1 MQNFLNWKIQ
11 KGIFVSIASFLGM
24 STLLW
29 VFPSK
34 GEIKKGKVISQE
46 KKAERILFK
55 KSQDFSASENLTSRE
70 AKSENSF
77 SNYNNSNFNTL
88 KLFNFQTN
96 ASSDY
101 LSSVNSFNLNIYT
114 YSTTRNFYREMFVP
128 EFTNSLR
135 GNYSV
140 ELNYQITPYLFTEL
154 NVVYNTLS
162 FQTNRDFSSINT
174 GIQLKPNQYFSTSFL
189 TGETFF
195 YWNRNHNPGLYYL
208 ENSSLNPSERRNS
221 FELRTEIRPI
231 KNLFFQTSVYN
242 TDQLVDEVNSTQGT
256 KFVFGYGSN
265 FLQFSLKYNYIGN
278 QLFRT
283 GRMFENNFQTKDAGG
298 MGVTIFLDKNRNF
311 SLYLGNNYFNLFN
324 IPRYEDRTGSQP
336 YMSSYTASLRGKAL
350 SRGFLFLNFRNQIS
364 KDMQYFN
371 LGTFRVPVQN
381 IYQDTATSL
390 GLELWF

>member
-34 GEIKKGKVISQE
+34 AEIKKGTVTSQE
-46 KKAERILFK
+46 KKAGQTFFK
-55 KSQDFSASENLTSRE
+55 KSQDFSTSENLNSRE
-70 AKSENSF
+70 TKSENFF
-77 SNYNNSNFNTL
+77 SDYNNSNFNAL
-88 KLFNFQTN
+88 NLNFQTN
-96 ASSDY
+96 TSSDY
-101 LSSVNSFNLNIYT
+101 LTSPDSFNLNVYT
-114 YSTTRNFYREMFVP
+114 YSTTRNFYREVVTP
-128 EFTNSLR
+128 EFTKSQR

-140 ELNYQITPYLFTEL
+140 ELNYQITPYLSTEL

-195 YWNRNHNPGLYYL
+195 YWNRNQNPGLYYL
-208 ENSSLNPSERRNS
+208 ENSFLTPSERRNN
-221 FELRTEIRPI
+221 FELRTEIRPV

-242 TDQLVDEVNSTQGT
+242 TEQLVDEVNSTQGT
-256 KFVFGYGSN
+256 KFIFGYGSN
-265 FLQFSLKYNYIGN
+265 FLQLSLRYSYIGN

-298 MGVTIFLDKNRNF
+298 VGVTIFLDKNRNF

-324 IPRYEDRTGSQP
+324 TPRYEDRTSSP
-336 YMSSYTASLRGKAL
+336 YTTSYTASLRGRAL
-350 SRGFLFLNFRNQIS
+350 GKGFLFLNFRNQIN
-364 KDMQYFN
+364 KDLQYFN
-371 LGTFRVPVQN
+371 FGTFRIPMQN